1 MYTGDIIHFKCGIK
15 EDLYGIKMNTSSNT
29 GGAGREQ
36 IVDFLG
42 RATLTE
48 VSWWKDSSKL
58 HCGLI
63 LSEDRPWEHKFSLS

>member
-1 MYTGDIIHFKCGIK
+1 MYTGDIIYFKCGIK
-15 EDLYGIKMNTSSNT
+15 KDLYGIKMNTSSNT

-48 VSWWKDSSKL
+48 VSW
-58 HCGLI
+58 
-63 LSEDRPWEHKFSLS
+63 